1 MHMRKQKG
9 TDTRGH
15 CYLSTPLL
23 ILFSLLCPI
32 FSPFS
37 WLLLAFGGDD
47 RKHHPWRTLHGRCG
61 ATLLCLTL
69 RAHEEALQ
77 KGNRLGETLSLLS
90 LTNYEVDP
98 KGNLTPEPSLLCCL
112 LVLWE
117 TPASRPI
124 LDHDLTRNA
133 FFTVTFL
140 LSCRWIPCVRIPAS
154 IYG

>member
-1 MHMRKQKG
+1 M
-9 TDTRGH
+9 TE
-15 CYLSTPLL
+15 
-23 ILFSLLCPI
+23 
-32 FSPFS
+32 
-37 WLLLAFGGDD
+37 
-47 RKHHPWRTLHGRCG
+47 KHQPWHTLHGRCG
-61 ATLLCLTL
+61 ATLLCLPL
-69 RAHEEALQ
+69 RAHEVALQ
-77 KGNRLGETLSLLS
+77 KGNRLGETQSLLN

-98 KGNLTPEPSLLCCL
+98 KGNLTPEPSLLFCQ

-154 IYG
+154 NYLWVSLKKKKNVCHEPLVDKVSQDSSKTITTLS